1 MKNYPQPAGRNLFVA
16 DGRVLSVWKAEQGGK
31 QNVFYAQ
38 PAEREDGDVYLCNWT
53 GHGENDSFNG
63 WQVIEFGKDGQVKWH
78 LDSPDRYGSIS
89 GIDVLED

>member
-1 MKNYPQPAGRNLFVA
+1 MQESAGNEYQNKSIDNIA
-16 DGRVLSVWKAEQGGK
+16 ISVYATQLGGEL
-31 QNVFYAQ
+31 NGVS
-38 PAEREDGDVYLCNWT
+38 
-53 GHGENDSFNG
+53 GENDSFNG